1 MPNPRSYSTSRVD
14 SSSIIR
20 LCRRPVL
27 SSQAE
32 LLVSGRDLGH
42 AGRLHGGNGTLYR
55 VSPAAAEQQLR
66 SAAAAAAAAGTAGD
80 AADPAQGFVEG
91 GARISD
97 GLPVAHETLGH
108 RPQAGVGCV
117 PSRHEGGRLRHNEE
131 T

>member
-42 AGRLHGGNGTLYR
+42 ARRLHGGNGTLYR

-66 SAAAAAAAAGTAGD
+66 SAAAAAAGTAGD

-97 GLPVAHETLGH
+97 GLSPTYIRRPIKVSAH
-108 RPQAGVGCV
+108 RPVSAVFQAGMKVV
-117 PSRHEGGRLRHNEE
+117 D
-131 T
+131 